1 MSLIEK
7 IAEQLKGISDTP
19 LLDARFFCAYYQNK
33 PSEAKIADF
42 VQRRSAGEPV
52 SKIIRQ
58 KGFWKRD
65 FYVSNFVLDPRPDSE
80 TVIEAVKDCFP
91 DVTKAYRALDIGT
104 GSGCLIL
111 SLCDEYRQLQGIGI
125 DVSTEALAVARQNDA
140 ENKIVFKEK
149 NFYIDDFGDLGQ
161 FDILISNPPYI
172 PTADI
177 EKLEKSVRLFDPLVA
192 LDGGKD
198 GLNAYRRLSHILK
211 KCCHSKSMV
220 FFEIGQGQAEAVR
233 TVMHNENWRFV
244 KSYRDLGGITRV
256 LVFSL

>member
-7 IAEQLKGISDTP
+7 IAEQLKGVSDTP
-19 LLDARFFCAYYQNK
+19 LLDARFFCAHYQNK
-33 PSEAKIADF
+33 PSDEQIIDF
-42 VQRRSAGEPV
+42 IQRRTVGEPV
-52 SKIIRQ
+52 SKIICQ

-65 FYVSNFVLDPRPDSE
+65 FYVSECVLDPRPDSE
-80 TVIEAVKDCFP
+80 TLIEAIKVFFP
-91 DVTKAYRALDIGT
+91 DATKAYRALDIGT

-111 SLCDEYRQLQGIGI
+111 SLCDEYRQLTGVGI
-125 DVSTEALAVARQNDA
+125 DVSTEVLAVARQNDP

-149 NFYIDDFGDLGQ
+149 NFYTDDFSDLGQ
-161 FDILISNPPYI
+161 FDILLSNPPYI

-177 EKLEKSVRLFDPLVA
+177 EKLEKSVRLFDPFIA

-220 FFEIGQGQAEAVR
+220 FFEIGQGQASAVCSI
-233 TVMHNENWRFV
+233 MHNENWRFL